1 MTTGRDGA
9 ADQSTVQSTA
19 FAAPADAG
27 SPSTIVAALAGTGSP
42 SHLRGAMRLYSR
54 VEHLRKVRH
63 QHGAL
68 GETTKRTFCRL
79 PASNMQDDLQA
90 LLDCLHEAERR
101 AEDEETQPV
110 LLLLL
115 DLLLQAPL
123 TTPLTPRPA

>member
-1 MTTGRDGA
+1 
-9 ADQSTVQSTA
+9 
-19 FAAPADAG
+19 
-27 SPSTIVAALAGTGSP
+27 
-42 SHLRGAMRLYSR
+42 
-54 VEHLRKVRH
+54 
-63 QHGAL
+63 
-68 GETTKRTFCRL
+68 
-79 PASNMQDDLQA
+79 MQDDLQA

>member
-1 MTTGRDGA
+1 MCVRVSLMCARVGL
-9 ADQSTVQSTA
+9 V
-19 FAAPADAG
+19 
-27 SPSTIVAALAGTGSP
+27 LAHET
-42 SHLRGAMRLYSR
+42 Y
-54 VEHLRKVRH
+54 